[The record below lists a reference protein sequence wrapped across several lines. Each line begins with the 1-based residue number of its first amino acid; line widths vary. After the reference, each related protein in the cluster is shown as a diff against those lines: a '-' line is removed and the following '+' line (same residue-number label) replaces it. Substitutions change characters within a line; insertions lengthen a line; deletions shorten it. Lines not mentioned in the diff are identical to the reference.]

1 MDQEVQ
7 SLREIGKEID
17 VSEQVIIEALWAIV
31 YAQHCGS
38 TLAPVCSH
46 HRGILGEHNQATAWA
61 FSTQKFH

>member
-31 YAQHCGS
+31 YANIAVLH
-38 TLAPVCSH
+38 
-46 HRGILGEHNQATAWA
+46 
-61 FSTQKFH
+61 